1 MGALAAWVGG
11 DDVRVQVLVPPRAD
25 PSTFEPSPRQLDN
38 LADAR
43 AFLMVGGGM
52 DDWVERIPGAVEGIP
67 VTRVNEGLALRE
79 GGEGEGTGDPHTWL
93 DPVLVR
99 DAWLPR
105 IVAQLAVARASGS
118 RSAGERWPTPSP
130 RWTRGCGSA
139 WRRSRNGHAIWTGVQ
154 YRPVLS
160 ISSFY
165 NNELRT

>member
-1 MGALAAWVGG
+1 MPSPSVLSHRALCASSVVSVALLAAACGAREPALEDPDPLVVASMFPLGALAAWVGG

-52 DDWVERIPGAVEGIP
+52 DDWVERIPGGVDGIP

-105 IVAQLAVARASGS
+105 IVA
-118 RSAGERWPTPSP
+118 
-130 RWTRGCGSA
+130 
-139 WRRSRNGHAIWTGVQ
+139 
-154 YRPVLS
+154 
-160 ISSFY
+160 
-165 NNELRT
+165 